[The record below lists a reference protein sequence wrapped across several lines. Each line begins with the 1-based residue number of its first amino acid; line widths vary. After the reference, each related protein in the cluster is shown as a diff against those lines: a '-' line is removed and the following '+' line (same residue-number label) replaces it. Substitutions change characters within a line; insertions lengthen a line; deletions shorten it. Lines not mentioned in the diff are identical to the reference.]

1 MGLLKYMVN
10 MRSETKIFEY
20 ADLLALLAEL
30 KNEQE
35 EMTKGQERMEV
46 QEEMKDRF
54 RTSQEKMKRQFQAHI
69 ESQIQFD
76 VVSSINGWTNF
87 VKASQ
92 LIACLRGSVVGV
104 LQGIPADKLM
114 AINTIEKAL
123 EARFGDR
130 HLIHGTEL
138 KTR

>member
-1 MGLLKYMVN
+1 TIFVTLESEVGLLKYMVN
-10 MRSETKIFEY
+10 MRSQTKIFEY

-69 ESQIQFD
+69 ESQ
-76 VVSSINGWTNF
+76 V
-87 VKASQ
+87 
-92 LIACLRGSVVGV
+92 
-104 LQGIPADKLM
+104 
-114 AINTIEKAL
+114 
-123 EARFGDR
+123 
-130 HLIHGTEL
+130 
-138 KTR
+138 

>member
-1 MGLLKYMVN
+1 MTLEFRLPCELESDELSAIESAVTVINSDLLTVCVSKSESAVTVILLVNCYLTIFVTLESEVGLLKYMVN
-10 MRSETKIFEY
+10 MRSQTKIFEY

-69 ESQIQFD
+69 ESQ
-76 VVSSINGWTNF
+76 V
-87 VKASQ
+87 
-92 LIACLRGSVVGV
+92 
-104 LQGIPADKLM
+104 
-114 AINTIEKAL
+114 
-123 EARFGDR
+123 
-130 HLIHGTEL
+130 
-138 KTR
+138 